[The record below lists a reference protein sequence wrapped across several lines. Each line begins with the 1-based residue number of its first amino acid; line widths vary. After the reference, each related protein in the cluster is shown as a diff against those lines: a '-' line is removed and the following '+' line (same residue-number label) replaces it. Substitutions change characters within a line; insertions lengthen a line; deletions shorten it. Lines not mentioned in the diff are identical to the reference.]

1 MFFEQQKYFKLVKKN
16 HHSMNKFKINYIV
29 LFFFIFS
36 INTKCQNT
44 VITVYSYGAI
54 GSDTNDDTNALQ
66 KSVDYLASKNGGTL
80 IIPKGT
86 YYVSHLYF
94 LSKKYSNITIKG
106 DDAII
111 LQTIP
116 NTRKSMVN
124 GQFKTFANRLG
135 ADGCF
140 LFDAQVSD
148 QKNDANSIKNIKISG
163 LTFKSDVE
171 KYGFDELLHQISAHG
186 VSNFVIDNCKFIGF
200 FGDAIAIN
208 GGTDFTKNRNA
219 YNKDIKIKNCSFDG
233 VNKDN
238 RQGISIY
245 YADGFVIDNCH
256 FKNITRDGM
265 PGAIDIESDSPT
277 NVSRN
282 GIISNCTFQNIG
294 GISAIV
300 INLREST
307 KENDYSYTNFS
318 INNCS
323 FLNVGCSVAVLG
335 NDSFTNYTSSPKKVV
350 SFTNSKV
357 ENAYCSVDLRK
368 AYGMLIENVNFSKIT
383 NKGNN
388 VVTEGGAKDI
398 TFKNCIFDDVLNPNG
413 LGFYG
418 NTSQINFIGTIFK
431 NFTNNG
437 ITINSLNGVG
447 EFSNNQFLSTKT
459 KGGLPLVTQ
468 YFKSKKQIENAKFIG
483 NKSQQNF
490 APLDI
495 NLFYKPK

>member
-1 MFFEQQKYFKLVKKN
+1 
-16 HHSMNKFKINYIV
+16 MNNFKIIV
-29 LFFFIFS
+29 ALLFFIIVTNLKS
-36 INTKCQNT
+36 QNVTIN
-44 VITVYSYGAI
+44 ISSYGAKGNDNI
-54 GSDTNDDTNALQ
+54 DDTKAFQ
-66 KSVDYLASKNGGTL
+66 KSIDFLASKNGGIL

-86 YYVSHLYF
+86 YNISHLYF
-94 LSKKYSNITIKG
+94 LGKKYSNITFKG
-106 DDAII
+106 EDAII
-111 LQTIP
+111 QQVIP
-116 NTRKSMVN
+116 KVRKTLNNS
-124 GQFKTFANRLG
+124 QYKTFANRNG

-140 LFDAQVSD
+140 LFDAQVSN
-148 QKNDANSIKNIKISG
+148 QKNDTNSIKNIKISG

-186 VSNFVIDNCKFIGF
+186 VSNFSIDNCSFIGF

-219 YNKDIKIKNCSFDG
+219 YNKDIKITNSSFDG
-233 VNKDN
+233 LNKDN

-245 YADGFVIDNCH
+245 YADGFTIDNCS
-256 FKNITRDGM
+256 FKNITRNGM

-300 INLREST
+300 MNLREST
-307 KENDYSYTNFS
+307 KENNYSYTNFS

-413 LGFYG
+413 LAFYG

-437 ITINSLNGVG
+437 ITINSLNGIG